1 VNEPVDP
8 VARWL
13 AALEARHLADLRFV
27 EVSRALRALSSAYV
41 ERRHTLGRGSAL
53 DGRGKRAAF
62 SLFYAPLHFL
72 TVSEIVRALDARLPD
87 GAPIVDLGCGTGVCS
102 AAWALSR
109 GGHTTITGLDSNDH
123 ALREAR
129 WTWAQLGL
137 AGTARHGD
145 ASALPPASRRR
156 GIVAGWVLNELTEDT
171 RRRTWAALTRAAE
184 NGDAVLI
191 IEPIARTVSPWWD
204 ELASEMSRLGGR
216 ADEWRFP
223 AELPPLVAKLDRAAG
238 LSHRELTAR
247 SCYIPAR

>member
-1 VNEPVDP
+1 MDETADP

-13 AALEARHLADLRFV
+13 TALEARHLADLRFV

-72 TVSEIVRALDARLPD
+72 TVARIVDALDARLPA
-87 GAPIVDLGCGTGVCS
+87 GAPIVDIGCGTGVSS
-102 AAWALSR
+102 AAWALAQEPPAAIS
-109 GGHTTITGLDSNDH
+109 GVDASEH
-123 ALREAR
+123 AVQEAR
-129 WTWAQLGL
+129 WTWARLGL
-137 AGTARHGD
+137 AGTARRGD
-145 ASALPPASRRR
+145 AAALPASSRRR
-156 GIVAGWVLNELTEDT
+156 GVVAGWVLNELSADT
-171 RRRTWAALTRAAE
+171 RQRTWASLARAAGA
-184 NGDAVLI
+184 GDAVLV

-204 ELASEMSRLGGR
+204 EVAAEVLSLGGR

-223 AELPPLVAKLDRAAG
+223 AELPPIVAKLDRAAG

>member
-1 VNEPVDP
+1 VIEPAEP
-8 VARWL
+8 LARWL

-72 TVSEIVRALDARLPD
+72 TVSAIVRAVDARLPD

-102 AAWALSR
+102 AAWALAQ
-109 GGHTTITGLDSNDH
+109 HPPATITGLDSNEH
-123 ALREAR
+123 AVGEAR

-137 AGTARHGD
+137 SGVARRGD
-145 ASALPPASRRR
+145 AATLPPSTRRR
-156 GIVAGWVLNELTEDT
+156 GIVAGWVLNELPTDT
-171 RRRTWAALTRAAE
+171 RLRTWAALTRAAE
-184 NGDAVLI
+184 AGDAVLVV
-191 IEPIARTVSPWWD
+191 EPIARTVSPWWD
-204 ELASEMSRLGGR
+204 DLAGDVVRLGGR

>member
-1 VNEPVDP
+1 MIDPADP

-62 SLFYAPLHFL
+62 ALFYAPLHFL
-72 TVSEIVRALDARLPD
+72 TVSAIVRALDARLPG

-102 AAWALSR
+102 AAWALAQ
-109 GGHTTITGLDSNDH
+109 HPPAPITGLDSNEH
-123 ALREAR
+123 AVREAR

-137 AGTARHGD
+137 DGTARRGD
-145 ASALPPASRRR
+145 AASLPPASRRR
-156 GIVAGWVLNELTEDT
+156 GIVAGWVLNELADET
-171 RRRTWAALTRAAE
+171 RRRAWAALARAAE
-184 NGDAVLI
+184 AGDAVLI
-191 IEPIARTVSPWWD
+191 VEPIARAVSPWWD
-204 ELASEMSRLGGR
+204 GLAADVLRLGGR

-223 AELPPLVAKLDRAAG
+223 AELPPVVAKLDRAAG